1 MTATAVILP
10 PGETLAGFRIR
21 EAIGIG
27 GMAVVYR
34 ADQVSLGREVAL
46 KVLSPELGRDEVFSE
61 RFRRE
66 GMHVARLDHPNII
79 PIYDAG
85 RDKGR
90 LFLAMRLVEGMTLA
104 ERMRAEPLSAEET
117 VHILRPIADGLDAA
131 HATGLVHRDIKPQN
145 ILITERGHPY
155 LTDFGVAKRVESAG
169 LTETGGFV
177 GSFHYAAPEQV
188 LGTPPSPATDVYAL
202 TAVLYQCLTGTVP
215 YSSYTDAGVLF
226 AHVNQPPP
234 HVPLPEA
241 RELNSV
247 IEEGMAKD
255 AADRYPSA
263 SELITAIERS
273 LEGLP
278 PARLRRRP
286 SFPSAPDTPCE
297 GGTVALPAIG
307 VDSSSNIG
315 TAPPLPPLTTAD
327 VEGSQSGLR
336 DHGSTHKGRLRMVA
350 GAAGL
355 AVVGGAIVGL
365 LLTGGGPAAAASRVA
380 RSGALSINYR
390 LPWTRTRGA
399 FGAFA
404 VSPTRGTGA
413 QAPIQ
418 LASGGVT
425 LAAGSVGH
433 SAVIPGGPP
442 PALVARFGH
451 PTLNTTTQLANGASA
466 ATYRWNSAAGRSL
479 ETWVIPT
486 ARGDLAIICSAPA
499 RMTAQLRSCAGFAMR
514 ARVSGAAVLPVGPV
528 LALARSLKRALGGVA
543 AGRRTL
549 TGAHHGRVAVTATAI
564 AREDARAATTLNKL
578 DVPVR
583 YAPVVSGLAAAFN
596 AEARALTNL
605 AHAADTNDRRKYVLA
620 SEAVEAASRNV
631 AAASRRVATARLLT
645 LSLPAL
651 TVPRLPAAHQT
662 IATPASTSGTP
673 STTTTAASS
682 VTTPTQ
688 SSTPSSA
695 PSGTGSS
702 HPTQSHSTQ
711 SSKQKTSSTQSPST
725 TGSSGPLH

>member
-10 PGETLAGFRIR
+10 PGETLGGFRIR

-34 ADQVSLGREVAL
+34 AEQLSLNREVAL

-90 LFLAMRLVEGMTLA
+90 LFLAMRLVDGMTLA
-104 ERMRAEPLSAEET
+104 ERMRVQPLSAEET
-117 VHILRPIADGLDAA
+117 VHILEPIADGLDAA

-169 LTETGGFV
+169 LTATGGFV

-188 LGTPPSPATDVYAL
+188 LGTPTSSATDVYAL
-202 TAVLYQCLTGTVP
+202 TAVLYQCLTGAVP
-215 YSSYTDAGVLF
+215 FPHYTDAGVLF
-226 AHVNQPPP
+226 AHVNEPPP

-247 IEEGMAKD
+247 IEQGMAKD
-255 AADRYPSA
+255 AVDRYPSA
-263 SELITAIERS
+263 SALIAATERS
-273 LEGLP
+273 LDGLP
-278 PARLRRRP
+278 PARLHRRP
-286 SFPSAPDTPCE
+286 TFRSTPDTPDE

-307 VDSSSNIG
+307 GDSSSNIA
-315 TAPPLPPLTTAD
+315 TTPHLPQLTTAD
-327 VEGSQSGLR
+327 VERSQSVLGE
-336 DHGSTHKGRLRMVA
+336 DGSTHRGRLRMVA
-350 GAAGL
+350 GATGL
-355 AVVGGAIVGL
+355 AIVGGAIAGL
-365 LLTGGGPAAAASRVA
+365 LLSGGGPAAAASRVVH
-380 RSGALSINYR
+380 SGALSISYR
-390 LPWTRTRGA
+390 PPWTRTHGA

-413 QAPIQ
+413 QAPIE
-418 LASGGVT
+418 LGSGGAT
-425 LAAGSVGH
+425 LAAGPLVD
-433 SAVIPGGPP
+433 SAVVPGGPP

-451 PTLNTTTQLANGASA
+451 PAVKTTTQLADGASA
-466 ATYRWNSAAGRSL
+466 ATYRWNSAAGHSL

-486 ARGDLAIICSAPA
+486 ARGDLAMICSAPTQ
-499 RMTAQLRSCAGFAMR
+499 MTTELRGCAGVAMR
-514 ARVSGAAVLPVGPV
+514 ARVSGTSVLPVGPV
-528 LALARSLKRALGGVA
+528 LALARSLQRAVGGA
-543 AGRRTL
+543 AARRQTL
-549 TGAHHGRVAVTATAI
+549 AGAHHGRVAVTATAI
-564 AREDARAATTLNKL
+564 AREDTRVATTLNKL
-578 DVPVR
+578 EVPAR
-583 YAPVVSGLAAAFN
+583 YAPVVSALAAAFT
-596 AEARALTNL
+596 AEAGALTNL

-651 TVPRLPAAHQT
+651 TAPRLPAAPK
-662 IATPASTSGTP
+662 ATATLGSTNSTST
-673 STTTTAASS
+673 TTTTAASS

-688 SSTPSSA
+688 SYTPSSS
-695 PSGTGSS
+695 PSGTGST
-702 HPTQSHSTQ
+702 HPTHSHTTTTSTQ
-711 SSKQKTSSTQSPST
+711 QISSTPPPPPTTT
-725 TGSSGPLH
+725 TGPFH